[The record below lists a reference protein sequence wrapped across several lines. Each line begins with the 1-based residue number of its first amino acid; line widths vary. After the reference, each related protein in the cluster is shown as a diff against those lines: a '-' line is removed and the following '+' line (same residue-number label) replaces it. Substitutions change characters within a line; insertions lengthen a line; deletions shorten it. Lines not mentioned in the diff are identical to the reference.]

1 MVSSCGTCTS
11 PATCGGGGTPNVC
24 GTATCAPESNTTFCS
39 RLGKNCGSVTGT
51 DNCGV
56 SRMVS
61 SCGTCT
67 SPATC
72 GGGGTPNVCGT
83 SGSTACSFT
92 VTQNV
97 YDGNGWWGTISFKN
111 NGPSASSAF
120 AVSFGIPSGA
130 HCDFAETGWT
140 FSQSGTTCTYKKPG
154 TTLAAGASLTFHYS
168 TDSQAFSAASGV
180 TVTDSTCGGSSCT
193 PESNTTF
200 CSRLGKN
207 CGSVT
212 GTDNCGV
219 SRTVSS
225 CGTCTS
231 PATCGGG
238 GTSNVCGTAGGGS
251 GGNFP
256 SRFAAPYVATWNN
269 NNLVNLSN
277 GTGNKFWTLAFII
290 NGSGS
295 CNPTWNGDTSLTGN
309 SYGTYI
315 TNLRSIGGDVIVSFG
330 GASGTEIAKSCPD
343 VATTQA
349 AYQKVISQFKLTWI
363 DLDIESG
370 QESDTASVDRRNKAM
385 KNLQA
390 ANPGLRISY
399 TLAVDRS
406 GLPSGP
412 RNLLANAKSNGVAV
426 TTVNIMAM
434 DYGPCYTDMGQA
446 AIDAANAT
454 RNQLSTLGLNA
465 KVGVTP
471 MIGTNDVTC
480 EKFTTTDASILVNY
494 AKANSFINL
503 LAYWVQDADGS
514 HSYINIFKTFP

>member
-1 MVSSCGTCTS
+1 V
-11 PATCGGGGTPNVC
+11 
-24 GTATCAPESNTTFCS
+24 
-39 RLGKNCGSVTGT
+39 
-51 DNCGV
+51 
-56 SRMVS
+56 
-61 SCGTCT
+61 
-67 SPATC
+67 
-72 GGGGTPNVCGT
+72 
-83 SGSTACSFT
+83 
-92 VTQNV
+92 
-97 YDGNGWWGTISFKN
+97 
-111 NGPSASSAF
+111 
-120 AVSFGIPSGA
+120 
-130 HCDFAETGWT
+130 
-140 FSQSGTTCTYKKPG
+140 
-154 TTLAAGASLTFHYS
+154 
-168 TDSQAFSAASGV
+168 
-180 TVTDSTCGGSSCT
+180 CT
-193 PESNTTF
+193 PESNTSF

-238 GTSNVCGTAGGGS
+238 GTPNVCGGSSCTPESNTSFCSRLGKNCGSVTGTDNCGVSRTVSSCGTCTSPATCGGGGTPNVCGTSGGGG

-277 GTGNKFWTLAFII
+277 GTGHKFWTLAFII

-295 CNPTWNGDTSLTGN
+295 CNPMWNGDTSLTGN

-315 TNLRSIGGDVIVSFG
+315 TNLRGIGGDVIVSFG

-349 AYQKVISQFKLTWI
+349 AYQKVINQFKLTWI

-412 RNLLANAKSNGVAV
+412 RNLLANAKANGVNV

-434 DYGPCYTDMGQA
+434 DYGPCYSDMGQA

-454 RNQLSTLGLNA
+454 RTQLANLGLNA

-471 MIGTNDVTC
+471 MIGTNDITC
-480 EKFTTTDASILVNY
+480 EKFTTTDASILVNW
-494 AKANSFINL
+494 AKANSFVNL
-503 LAYWVQDADGS
+503 LAYWVQDADSS